1 MYLAAELKSGVK
13 KNRKIMNNSTIEEQE
28 SETPSVLN
36 TIALIVIL
44 SINFF
49 ICLIFR
55 MGMIKLSL
63 KNLSPVNKI
72 IILDETIKMAAL
84 PMQSIIIYHFAQGE
98 FVGEVYGS
106 YYCKLFFHGSIV
118 AVTARYFQARA
129 AFVFGCRGK
138 SVYCEE

>member
-1 MYLAAELKSGVK
+1 
-13 KNRKIMNNSTIEEQE
+13 MNNSTIEGQE

-36 TIALIVIL
+36 TITLIVVL

-49 ICLIFR
+49 ICLVFR

-106 YYCKLFFHGSIV
+106 YYCKLFFHGSVV
-118 AVTARYFQARA
+118 AVTARYF
-129 AFVFGCRGK
+129 
-138 SVYCEE
+138 

>member
-1 MYLAAELKSGVK
+1 
-13 KNRKIMNNSTIEEQE
+13 MNNSTIEEQE

-36 TIALIVIL
+36 TITLINIL

-63 KNLSPVNKI
+63 KNLSTVNKI
-72 IILDETIKMAAL
+72 IILDETIKIAAL
-84 PMQSIIIYHFAQGE
+84 PIQSIIIYHSAQGE

-106 YYCKLFFHGSIV
+106 YNCKLFFHGSMV
-118 AVTARYFQARA
+118 AVIARYFQARA
-129 AFVFGCRGK
+129 AFVFGCRGTRQK
-138 SVYCEE
+138 SLQNNGLPKLIMKPY

>member
-1 MYLAAELKSGVK
+1 
-13 KNRKIMNNSTIEEQE
+13 MNNSTIGGQE

-36 TIALIVIL
+36 TITLIVVL

-63 KNLSPVNKI
+63 NNLSPVNKI

-84 PMQSIIIYHFAQGE
+84 PIQSIIIYHFAQGE

-106 YYCKLFFHGSIV
+106 YYCKLFFPPS
-118 AVTARYFQARA
+118 TSL
-129 AFVFGCRGK
+129 FVRRQ
-138 SVYCEE
+138 

>member
-1 MYLAAELKSGVK
+1 
-13 KNRKIMNNSTIEEQE
+13 MNNSTIGGQE

-36 TIALIVIL
+36 TITLIVVL

-106 YYCKLFFHGSIV
+106 YCKLFFHGSTV
-118 AVTARYFQARA
+118 AVTARYF
-129 AFVFGCRGK
+129 
-138 SVYCEE
+138 